1 MPIEHW
7 DLAAIFNWDPFQYQI
22 TKYAMRWRDKGGIA
36 DLEKCLHFVQKYI
49 EVEKLRA
56 EGKLTITLLQEALN
70 ELKKETRE
78 GEESEDQK
86 PCEHVW
92 VHTGLG
98 EACDNCHIHSS
109 DPRVSIDNRPDIY
122 GGKRGGP
129 LGTDEI
135 QRRYEGESYRAMDT
149 PTGEQRGRT

>member
-56 EGKLTITLLQEALN
+56 EGKLTVTLLQEALAN
-70 ELKKETRE
+70 LQQEIRE
-78 GEESEDQK
+78 EEEFEPVRESTATAAVDTSALMQ
-86 PCEHVW
+86 
-92 VHTGLG
+92 
-98 EACDNCHIHSS
+98 
-109 DPRVSIDNRPDIY
+109 NRPDIY

-129 LGTDEI
+129 IGTDEI